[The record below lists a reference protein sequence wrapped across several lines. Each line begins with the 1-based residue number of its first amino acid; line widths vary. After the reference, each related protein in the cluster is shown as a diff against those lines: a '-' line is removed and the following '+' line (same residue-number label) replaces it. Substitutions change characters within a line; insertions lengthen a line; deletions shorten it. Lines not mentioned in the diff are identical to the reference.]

1 MKKLLVSILSMCL
14 MAFAGAVTVIE
25 LSWMDGRTV
34 ADALTP
40 SLRHGETVSG
50 MDNKLILDASP
61 ARVRELTAIAR
72 QLDQKPQNL
81 QVEVEQTS
89 AKKSWF
95 DNINIGIGFGSG
107 HFGIGGSTNLGG
119 GGSQVGVG
127 AGSDHA
133 GVGVSTGV
141 GSGSNTSRSV
151 QTLRILSGGSGYIKT
166 GNSRPLP
173 WVAVTQNGDVIRGN
187 DQQEAITGFYVRP
200 RLVGDRVLIDLTT
213 RQEAFKK
220 AGVDSSGLATTVEG
234 GTGQWITIGGV
245 VKDTD
250 GKERVLLGVANKQ
263 QALSSQV
270 RVRVSVLP

>member
-1 MKKLLVSILSMCL
+1 MKKLLIGVLSMCL

-25 LSWMDGRTV
+25 LNWIDGRTV
-34 ADALTP
+34 ADTLTP
-40 SLRHGETVSG
+40 SLRNGETVSS

-61 ARVRELTAIAR
+61 ARVRELTGIAR

-107 HFGIGGSTNLGG
+107 HFGMGGSTNLGG
-119 GGSQVGVG
+119 GGSQVGIG

-173 WVAVTQNGDVIRGN
+173 WVAVTQNGEMIRGN
-187 DQQEAITGFYVRP
+187 DQQEAVSGFYVRP

-213 RQEAFKK
+213 RQEAFNK
-220 AGVDSSGLATTVEG
+220 AGVDSNGMATMVEG
-234 GTGQWITIGGV
+234 VVGQWINVGGV
-245 VKDTD
+245 MKDTD
-250 GKERVLLGVANKQ
+250 GKDRVLLGAVSKQ
-263 QALSSQV
+263 QTLSSQV
-270 RVRVSVLP
+270 RVRVSALP